1 MRTEEIIGKT
11 LTNIYAWVSMEVGGL
26 DTGECFIE
34 LDYKYIIDIPFGQ
47 SDEIWVKELNN
58 EAESLFADLSDLP
71 EYPVSKD
78 NSTAKDTG
86 ESYHG
91 RKRNIFNRLRSL
103 LSGQNILIKDIER
116 YKVDYRENKLKHLKN
131 KKVVDF
137 IWYADDGNKGLL
149 LLDNGYLITET
160 TVAPHGTGLAGLN
173 YFESLESL
181 AESRGCDYLKLSDK
195 KHGSH

>member
-11 LTNIYAWVSMEVGGL
+11 LTNIYSWVLMEVGGL

-34 LDYKYIIDIPFGQ
+34 LDDKYIIDIPFGQ

-71 EYPVSKD
+71 VYPVSKH
-78 NSTAKDTG
+78 NSTAEVTG
-86 ESYHG
+86 ESYRE
-91 RKRNIFNRLRSL
+91 RKRNIFNKLRGL
-103 LSGQNILIKDIER
+103 LSGQSILIKNSEP
-116 YKVDYRENKLKHLKN
+116 YKVDFRENKLKHIKN

-181 AESRGCDYLKLSDK
+181 AERRGSGYLKLSDK
-195 KHGSH
+195 KNGSH

>member
-34 LDYKYIIDIPFGQ
+34 LDYQYIIDIPFGQ

-58 EAESLFADLSDLP
+58 KAESLFADLSDLP
-71 EYPVSKD
+71 VYHVSKE
-78 NSTAKDTG
+78 NSTAEGIG
-86 ESYHG
+86 ESFHR

-103 LSGQNILIKDIER
+103 LAGQNILIKDIEP

-137 IWYADDGNKGLL
+137 IWYTDDGNKGFL

-181 AESRGCDYLKLSDK
+181 AERRGSGYVRLSDK
-195 KHGSH
+195 KNGSQ